1 MKKVIIGVML
11 LSLLV
16 GCGGIK
22 KYSQHEKDDLI
33 IEVYDFGDEVVNTKA
48 KAKLDKIMGD
58 LEKEAAKGNKE
69 AEEELEAW
77 KVLTPEFRLRQINK
91 KANTRDGKWD

>member
-1 MKKVIIGVML
+1 MKKVVLGIIL

-58 LEKEAAKGNKE
+58 LKKEAAKGNKE
-69 AEEELEAW
+69 AAAELEEW
-77 KVLTPEFRLRQINK
+77 KVLTPEFRLKQIRK
-91 KANTRDGKWD
+91 SANVDRW

>member
-1 MKKVIIGVML
+1 MKKVLIGIML

-33 IEVYDFGDEVVNTKA
+33 IEVYDFGDEVVNQKA

-69 AEEELEAW
+69 AVEELEAW
-77 KVLTPEFRLRQINK
+77 KVLTPEFRAKQINK
-91 KANTRDGKWD
+91 EIGHEIGKW

>member
-1 MKKVIIGVML
+1 MKKVLLGLLLIGVL
-11 LSLLV
+11 AA
-16 GCGGIK
+16 CGEVK
-22 KYSQHEKDDLI
+22 KYTQQEKDDLI

-69 AEEELEAW
+69 AAEELEAW
-77 KVLTPEFRLRQINK
+77 KVLTPEFRAKQINK
-91 KANTRDGKWD
+91 EIGHEIGKW

>member
-1 MKKVIIGVML
+1 MKKVLIGIML

-48 KAKLDKIMGD
+48 PAMFGQRSGTFLLKLSLGLMYNIKLLYKFFYGI
-58 LEKEAAKGNKE
+58 
-69 AEEELEAW
+69 
-77 KVLTPEFRLRQINK
+77 
-91 KANTRDGKWD
+91 

>member
-1 MKKVIIGVML
+1 MKKVLIGIML

-33 IEVYDFGDEVVNTKA
+33 IEVYDFGDEV
-48 KAKLDKIMGD
+48 
-58 LEKEAAKGNKE
+58 AKGNKE
-69 AEEELEAW
+69 AAEELEAW
-77 KVLTPEFRLRQINK
+77 KVLTPEFRAKQINK
-91 KANTRDGKWD
+91 EIGHEIGKW

>member
-1 MKKVIIGVML
+1 MKKVLIGLML

-69 AEEELEAW
+69 AAAELEEW
-77 KVLTPEFRLRQINK
+77 KVLTPEFRAKQIKN
-91 KANTRDGKWD
+91 KANTRDGKW

>member
-1 MKKVIIGVML
+1 MKRLLLGLLLIGVL
-11 LSLLV
+11 AA
-16 GCGGIK
+16 CGEVK
-22 KYSQHEKDDLI
+22 KYTQQEKDDLI

-69 AEEELEAW
+69 AAEELEAW

-91 KANTRDGKWD
+91 KANTRDGKWE